1 MSEKQLK
8 SLISKRQFLK
18 AAGAGVLGLGGLNI
32 LVRAATPPGSTS
44 GKLTLLASGDLLPY
58 YEYLK
63 GEFKKDYPNV
73 AIELQTVGYDQL
85 YTRASSV
92 LASGSDAVDIIE
104 MDLIWTADFAKNGW
118 AVPLNQYLTEGEKS
132 QLVQGILAP
141 VTSGGQILGLP
152 VGRFFKVMFY
162 NTQILRKLG
171 LSAPPPTFE
180 NLAAVGAKAQADK
193 QVKYVQ
199 GWGWA
204 QAEGLI
210 CDWTG
215 ALFAFGGNWFK
226 DGKWAFN
233 DEAGVAALTYMVD
246 NLKSK
251 VFDPGSVTYNDR
263 TVMNPFFVSDYLAM
277 LSWGLWGW
285 KMSNDPQESKIVGN
299 VDVGLVYGTQGAG
312 VKSAT
317 CSGGGGLTV
326 NPKSKN
332 RELAVEWLKRASGIN
347 HPENQIFVLTKTGT
361 LPTLGA
367 IWDDPKTVNINPAIP
382 KMAEQSK
389 YIVDRPGNHVVGY
402 QGWSKILQ
410 VELTSALTFQ
420 KSPKDALDAAVARS
434 NADYKPFG
442 L

>member
-1 MSEKQLK
+1 MSDKK

-18 AAGAGVLGLGGLNI
+18 ATSAAVLGFGGLNI
-32 LVRAATPPGSTS
+32 ISRTASASASAS
-44 GKLTLLASGDLLPY
+44 GKLTLLASGDLLAY
-58 YEYLK
+58 YDYLK

-73 AIELQTVGYDQL
+73 TVDIETVGYDQL

-104 MDLIWTADFAKNGW
+104 MDVIWAADFAKNGW
-118 AVPLNQYLTEGEKS
+118 AVPFNQYVTEEEKG
-132 QLVQGILAP
+132 QFQPGILSP
-141 VTSGGQILGLP
+141 LTVGGNLLGLP
-152 VGRFFKVMFY
+152 MGVFFKVMFY
-162 NTQILRKLG
+162 NTRLQQKLG
-171 LSAPPPTFE
+171 LSGPPGTYE
-180 NLAAVGAKAQADK
+180 DLVAIGTKAVAGK
-193 QVKYVQ
+193 QLKYIQ

-204 QAEGLI
+204 QAEGLV

-226 DGKWAFN
+226 NGKWAFN
-233 DEAGVAALTYMVD
+233 DDAGVAALTYMVD

-251 VFDPGSVTYNDR
+251 IFDPASVTYNDR

-285 KMSNDPQESKIVGN
+285 KMSNDPKESKIVGN
-299 VDVGLVYGTQGAG
+299 VDVGLVYGTQKAG

-317 CSGGGGLTV
+317 CSGGGAHTI
-326 NPKSKN
+326 NSKSKN
-332 RELAVEWLKRASGIN
+332 RELAAEWIKRASGIN
-347 HPENQIFVLTKTGT
+347 HRENQSFLLSKTGT
-361 LPTLGA
+361 LPTLAA
-367 IWDDPKTVNINPAIP
+367 IWNDPKTTDINPAIP

-389 YIVDRPGNHVVGY
+389 YMVNRPGNHVIGY

-410 VELTSALTFQ
+410 VELSAALTFQ

-434 NADYKPFG
+434 NADYQPYG

>member
-1 MSEKQLK
+1 MSEKK

-18 AAGAGVLGLGGLNI
+18 ATSAAVLGLGGLNI
-32 LVRAATPPGSTS
+32 ISRTASASASAS
-44 GKLTLLASGDLLPY
+44 GKLTLLASGDLLAY
-58 YEYLK
+58 YDYLK

-73 AIELQTVGYDQL
+73 TVEIQTVGYDQL

-104 MDLIWTADFAKNGW
+104 MDVIWAADFAKNGW
-118 AVPLNQYLTEGEKS
+118 AVPFNQYVTEEEKG
-132 QLVQGILAP
+132 QFQQGILSP
-141 VTSGGQILGLP
+141 FTVGGNLLGLP
-152 VGRFFKVMFY
+152 MGVFFKVMFY
-162 NTQILRKLG
+162 NTRLREKLG
-171 LSAPPPTFE
+171 LSGSPATYE
-180 NLAAVGAKAQADK
+180 ELAAIGTKAVADK
-193 QVKYVQ
+193 QLKYIQ

-204 QAEGLI
+204 QAEGLV

-226 DGKWAFN
+226 NGKWAFN
-233 DEAGVAALTYMVD
+233 DDAGVAALTYMVD

-251 VFDPGSVTYNDR
+251 VFDPASVTYNDR

-285 KMSNDPQESKIVGN
+285 KMSNDPKESKIVGD
-299 VDVGLVYGTQGAG
+299 VDVGLVYGTQKAG

-317 CSGGGGLTV
+317 CSGGGAHTI

-332 RELAVEWLKRASGIN
+332 RELAVEWIKRASGVN
-347 HPENQIFVLTKTGT
+347 HPENQSFLLSKTGT
-361 LPTLGA
+361 LPTLAA
-367 IWDDPKTVNINPAIP
+367 IWNDPKTADINPAIP

-389 YIVDRPGNHVVGY
+389 YMVDRPGTRVIGY
-402 QGWSKILQ
+402 QGWSKTLQ
-410 VELTSALTFQ
+410 VELSAALTFQ
-420 KSPKDALDAAVARS
+420 KPAKDALDAAVARS
-434 NADYKPFG
+434 NADYQPYG

>member
-1 MSEKQLK
+1 MSDKK

-18 AAGAGVLGLGGLNI
+18 ATGAAVLGLGGLNI
-32 LVRAATPPGSTS
+32 ISRTASASASAS
-44 GKLTLLASGDLLPY
+44 GKLTLLASGDLLAY
-58 YEYLK
+58 YDYLK

-73 AIELQTVGYDQL
+73 TVDIETVGYDQL

-104 MDLIWTADFAKNGW
+104 MDVIWAADFAKNGW
-118 AVPLNQYLTEGEKS
+118 AVPFNQYVTEEEKG
-132 QLVQGILAP
+132 QFQPGILSP
-141 VTSGGQILGLP
+141 LTVGGNLLGLP
-152 VGRFFKVMFY
+152 MGVFFKVMFY
-162 NTQILRKLG
+162 NTRLQQKLG
-171 LSAPPPTFE
+171 LSAPPATYE
-180 NLAAVGAKAQADK
+180 ELATIGAKAVADK
-193 QVKYVQ
+193 QLKYIQ

-204 QAEGLI
+204 QAEGLV

-226 DGKWAFN
+226 NGKWAFN
-233 DEAGVAALTYMVD
+233 DDAGVAALTYMVD

-251 VFDPGSVTYNDR
+251 IFDPASVTYNDR

-285 KMSNDPQESKIVGN
+285 KMSNDPKESKIVGN
-299 VDVGLVYGTQGAG
+299 VDVGLVYGTQKAG
-312 VKSAT
+312 VKSAA
-317 CSGGGGLTV
+317 CSGGGAHTI

-332 RELAVEWLKRASGIN
+332 RELAAEWIKRASGIN
-347 HPENQIFVLTKTGT
+347 HRENQSFLLSKTGT
-361 LPTLGA
+361 LPTLAA
-367 IWDDPKTVNINPAIP
+367 IWNDPKTADISPAIP

-389 YIVDRPGNHVVGY
+389 YMVNRPGNHVIGY

-410 VELTSALTFQ
+410 VELSAALTFQ
-420 KSPKDALDAAVARS
+420 KSPKDALDTAVARS
-434 NADYKPFG
+434 NADYQPYG